1 MGYNRPNINMGGSPS
16 TKLECDKKIAEK
28 QKQISRN
35 LTWASIGTTASQKK
49 HVREQNAILKAEIA
63 ELRALKKTLPK

>member
-1 MGYNRPNINMGGSPS
+1 MVYNCLISIMGSPS

-28 QKQISRN
+28 QREIAAN
-35 LTWASIGTTASQKK
+35 LRWVSYGCAPNQK
-49 HVREQNAILKAEIA
+49 REKKEKNAQLRAEIA